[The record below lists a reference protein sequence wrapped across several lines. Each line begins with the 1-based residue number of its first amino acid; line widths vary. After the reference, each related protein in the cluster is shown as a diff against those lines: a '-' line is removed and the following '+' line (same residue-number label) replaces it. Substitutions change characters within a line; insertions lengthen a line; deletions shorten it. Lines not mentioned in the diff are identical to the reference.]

1 MAYLGRP
8 GSGVTFAMASIKDF
22 TGNGFTRN
30 AEQSASFADLRTWGL
45 SLPVIKTA
53 GIEMPDIA
61 IRRRN
66 SIPDAPFKLMSKM
79 RHVAS
84 RRLARFS
91 KSSTELNNST
101 SKPYTFSVRSMTLSM
116 LGSSSMTN
124 MSFRVRKI
132 GAFKLAAFNEA
143 ASEAGQ
149 PDRLN
154 LTVRPTRSSCSAE
167 FSQVRVAH
175 TSVDRETFSIPAI

>member
-1 MAYLGRP
+1 VAYSGLP
-8 GSGVTFAMASIKDF
+8 GSGVTLAMASIKDF

-30 AEQSASFADLRTWGL
+30 AEQSASSAALRTVEL

-84 RRLARFS
+84 RRFARFS
-91 KSSTELNNST
+91 KSSTEPNKSA
-101 SKPYTFSVRSMTLSM
+101 SKPCTFSVRSMTLSM
-116 LGSSSMTN
+116 LGSSSTTN
-124 MSFRVRKI
+124 MSFRVRKT
-132 GAFKLAAFNEA
+132 GAFKLPAFDG
-143 ASEAGQ
+143 AGSKSGK
-149 PDRLN
+149 PARLN
-154 LTVRPTRSSCSAE
+154 LKVRAVRASCSAK
-167 FSQVRVAH
+167 FMHVAH
-175 TSVDRETFSIPAI
+175 PSVDRETSSISTI